1 MRLKTWHAFPR
12 AQGFPLDETFSLF
25 YFFFSRPITR
35 TVKIKIVT
43 GNNPKK
49 VSTEDQDKLG
59 VCEWNELT
67 KRLSSIFSSRF
78 CISMES
84 IKTWQ
89 KFLLKQKRIDLCAV
103 YLNASWECI
112 RFFKEKKKEHSLT
125 TD

>member
-1 MRLKTWHAFPR
+1 MLFLVLKDFLLTKLFP
-12 AQGFPLDETFSLF
+12 
-25 YFFFSRPITR
+25 YFIFFSRPITR

-84 IKTWQ
+84 IKT
-89 KFLLKQKRIDLCAV
+89 
-103 YLNASWECI
+103 
-112 RFFKEKKKEHSLT
+112 
-125 TD
+125 